1 MRLHTG
7 ESQAAVATESS
18 LSELSVDQTPG
29 GTDVS
34 VTTIISVSVRRDQ
47 CSDSSHTGDSFRDT
61 RVYKQTVR

>member
-47 CSDSSHTGDSFRDT
+47 CSDSGHTGDSFRDT
-61 RVYKQTVR
+61 RVYKHTVK

>member
-1 MRLHTG
+1 MQAHTG

-47 CSDSSHTGDSFRDT
+47 SGDSSHTGDSFSAT
-61 RVYKQTVR
+61 RNYKQTVK